1 MVADLRISFEA
12 GGAGELLRIKPC
24 VSSCSRSRSVRLVRM
39 DVTERRRLCTTPCI
53 FGNIDLRTAWTNCS
67 RGAIA
72 ELVLTGLLEFFAE
85 REGVV
90 MRLGG
95 RISWNVDFCFWG
107 GLLGIDVDDDS
118 GCGGCSGR
126 VELSWIVKKIEN
138 VPDANAFGLERD
150 TDVVEVGMGVRTP
163 YSAPA
168 SPWYSWPL
176 QSRKVNFM
184 LSLSYPMRLNP
195 SGRRSAS

>member
-1 MVADLRISFEA
+1 VVADLRISFEA
-12 GGAGELLRIKPC
+12 AGAGGLLRIKPC
-24 VSSCSRSRSVRLVRM
+24 VSSRSSSRSGRLVRM

-72 ELVLTGLLEFFAE
+72 EPVLTGLSEFFPE
-85 REGVV
+85 REEVV

-118 GCGGCSGR
+118 
-126 VELSWIVKKIEN
+126 
-138 VPDANAFGLERD
+138 DANAFGLERD

-176 QSRKVNFM
+176 QSRKVNLM
-184 LSLSYPMRLNP
+184 LSLSYAMRLNP
-195 SGRRSAS
+195 SGRRSASSGKSYWSGIAMLP

>member
-1 MVADLRISFEA
+1 VVADLRISFEA
-12 GGAGELLRIKPC
+12 AGAGGLLRIKPC
-24 VSSCSRSRSVRLVRM
+24 VSSRPRSRSVRLVRM

-72 ELVLTGLLEFFAE
+72 EPVLTGLSEFFPE
-85 REGVV
+85 REEVV

-118 GCGGCSGR
+118 
-126 VELSWIVKKIEN
+126 
-138 VPDANAFGLERD
+138 DANAFGLERD

-176 QSRKVNFM
+176 QSRKVNLM
-184 LSLSYPMRLNP
+184 LSLSYAMRLNP
-195 SGRRSAS
+195 SGRRSASSGKSYWSDIAMLP